1 MTGFFICWVVL
12 DGQHHLK
19 KDVQLVVVNQN
30 STYGWKTYNKDEGI
44 QIYGLNRY
52 W

>member
-12 DGQHHLK
+12 DGRHHLK